1 MRGHFL
7 ANQNLVLFY
16 LGIIVRNEVDKEA
29 GKDCLL
35 LRFFWKVVDNF
46 DGFLDDWHEVK
57 SSKLITVSENF
68 TD

>member
-1 MRGHFL
+1 
-7 ANQNLVLFY
+7 LFY
-16 LGIIVRNEVDKEA
+16 LGIIVRNEVDQEA

-35 LRFFWKVVDNF
+35 LRFFRKVVDNF
-46 DGFLDDWHEVK
+46 DGFLDDWHEVE